1 MEGGYFR
8 IGRFGG
14 APVRIHWSAPIGA
27 FAFCGFGFFP
37 GAWAAFLL
45 LILIHELGHAIMVRS
60 FGLHV
65 VSVDVHGLGGVC
77 QHVGTASPIGRSLI
91 AWGGVFGQAVILAIA
106 FPLLHLVLA
115 PITNPYLA
123 QAFNTFIGT
132 NLWLMA
138 INLVPVPGFD
148 GAEAWKLFGKEG
160 LPAWWRRRSQRRGRV
175 EPKGVVRPMPAR
187 KRFISNDISEDILEK
202 TPTSTK
208 RPPPHMLN

>member
-65 VSVDVHGLGGVC
+65 VSVDVHGLGGYFSQNGGLRPSPELAQYRVPGC
-77 QHVGTASPIGRSLI
+77 ERLYLVGPFMHP
-91 AWGGVFGQAVILAIA
+91 GGSVFGAGRNTVMNVFDDLGLDFDKVSA
-106 FPLLHLVLA
+106 A
-115 PITNPYLA
+115 P
-123 QAFNTFIGT
+123 
-132 NLWLMA
+132 
-138 INLVPVPGFD
+138 V
-148 GAEAWKLFGKEG
+148 K
-160 LPAWWRRRSQRRGRV
+160 
-175 EPKGVVRPMPAR
+175 
-187 KRFISNDISEDILEK
+187 
-202 TPTSTK
+202 
-208 RPPPHMLN
+208 